1 MKKAIIL
8 LGHGSKA
15 ESGNRPLIEMAGMV
29 EAISGERVIPAFLQ
43 LANPSLAEVIED
55 AAQKGA
61 TKIVVVPFF
70 LYSGNHVSKDIP
82 DELELLRE
90 KYQGIEIVMA
100 RHLDNHP
107 KLADIVLERI
117 NEI

>member
-8 LGHGSKA
+8 LGHGSNA

-29 EAISGERVIPAFLQ
+29 EAISGERVMPAFLQ
-43 LANPSLAEVIED
+43 LADPSLAEVIDD

-61 TKIVVVPFF
+61 NRIVVVPFF
-70 LYSGNHVSKDIP
+70 LYSGNHVTRDIP

-90 KYQGIEIVMA
+90 RHQDVEIVMA